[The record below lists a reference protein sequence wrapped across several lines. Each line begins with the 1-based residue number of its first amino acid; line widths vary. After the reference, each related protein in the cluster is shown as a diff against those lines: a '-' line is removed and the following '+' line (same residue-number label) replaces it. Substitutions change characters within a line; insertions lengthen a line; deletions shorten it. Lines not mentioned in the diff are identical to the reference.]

1 MDVPKSHPRYRSL
14 LNRKRLADAVK
25 SGLVVHQ
32 GLIAQGRGEAFDYLF
47 GEETTP
53 PAMRAEKAAGAYLV
67 LAGHPVISVNGNVA
81 ALAARDVVKLAR
93 AVPARIE
100 VNLFY
105 RTEPRVRKVAECLMM
120 AGAKVV
126 LGAKPDARI
135 PGLDGKRALCS
146 RQGSYSADVVL
157 VPLEDGD
164 RTQALV
170 KMEKVVLAID
180 LNPLSRTSRAATVT
194 IVDELSRALANITG
208 FIPAMKKD
216 LAAAERVVRSFD
228 NAENLRAVCKRLGAR
243 LRRLHR

>member
-14 LNRKRLADAVK
+14 LARKKLADAAE
-25 SGLVVHQ
+25 SGLVVLQ

-47 GEETTP
+47 GEKTTP
-53 PAMRAEKAAGAYLV
+53 PAMKAERAAAAYLV
-67 LAGHPVISVNGNVA
+67 LAGRPMISVNGNVA
-81 ALAARDVVKLAR
+81 ALAAIDVVKLAKSI
-93 AVPARIE
+93 PARIE

-105 RTEPRVRKVAECLMM
+105 RTEPRVRKIAKLLKL
-120 AGAKVV
+120 AGAEEV
-126 LGAKPDARI
+126 LGTSPDARI
-135 PGLDGKRALCS
+135 PGLDSKRALCS
-146 RQGSYSADVVL
+146 RQGIYSADVVL

-170 KMEKVVLAID
+170 KMEKVVLAVD

-194 IVDELSRALANITG
+194 IVDELSRALANITK

-228 NAENLRAVCKRLGAR
+228 NTENLRAVYKRLDAR